1 VDYVTD
7 IPLMY
12 FCGVMTLTGKSF
24 NKLSAQDQTIVREVF
39 GKAFKHIE
47 ERNRIDNVSAFDAL
61 LNQGVESVVLND
73 AEKNI
78 WLGMQQPAEQM
89 MQTEG
94 QLSTAAL
101 ERIKALV
108 RDFRQS
114 Q

>member
-1 VDYVTD
+1 
-7 IPLMY
+7 
-12 FCGVMTLTGKSF
+12 
-24 NKLSAQDQTIVREVF
+24 
-39 GKAFKHIE
+39 
-47 ERNRIDNVSAFDAL
+47 
-61 LNQGVESVVLND
+61 
-73 AEKNI
+73 
-78 WLGMQQPAEQM
+78 M